1 MTNVIEFPQKTRL
14 ENELKRVNPPLTQK
28 ERLELDVMTV
38 TNEVV
43 SELMYYLYEIGYELD
58 QEKHTEKVSLI
69 YDSVRSLLLSIE
81 GLEHP
86 YQDFAQVIYG
96 EGDAEFSFDIE

>member
-1 MTNVIEFPQKTRL
+1 MTNVIQFPHKEKL
-14 ENELKRVNPPLTQK
+14 ENELKRVNPPLTQQ
-28 ERLELDVMTV
+28 ERLELDVMNV
-38 TNEVV
+38 TSEVV

-58 QEKHTEKVSLI
+58 EEQHREKVSLI

-86 YQDFAQVIYG
+86 YQDFARVIYG